1 MNVLIAFE
9 PGSGMVCVH
18 NASCDER
25 MIRRKVLGKDVW
37 EKVAV
42 VSSLHIYP
50 IKSCKGISVDEME
63 LDR

>member
-1 MNVLIAFE
+1 
-9 PGSGMVCVH
+9 MVCVH

-37 EKVAV
+37 EKVGV